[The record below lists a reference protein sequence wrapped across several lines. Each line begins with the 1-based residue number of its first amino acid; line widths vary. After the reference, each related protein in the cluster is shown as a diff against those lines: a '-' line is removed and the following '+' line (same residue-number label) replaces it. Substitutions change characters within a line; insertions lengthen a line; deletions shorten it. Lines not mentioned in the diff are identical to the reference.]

1 MLNYYLLT
9 YNLTYEIK
17 PEDVY
22 EKFLST
28 NIYLNLAIS
37 QKTLSFMIIKMK
49 QSLAK

>member
-9 YNLTYEIK
+9 YNVTYEIK
-17 PEDVY
+17 PADVY
-22 EKFLST
+22 EKFLNT

-49 QSLAK
+49 